1 MKTIRKQIAIDAPKE
16 NVWTVLLDDN
26 YTAEWYAIFSE
37 GTTAKSDWIEGHRIE
52 FTDKSS
58 NGIFGKIA
66 RKKPYEKLSFV
77 YEGFV
82 MNGVE
87 DTESPMAKAYIG
99 SEETYRLTEEDGK
112 TVLSV
117 SCDMDESMYDEMA
130 SKWEA
135 ALQRISELA
144 AAV

>member
-1 MKTIRKQIAIDAPKE
+1 MKTIRKEIKIAAPKE

-26 YTAEWYAIFSE
+26 FTADWYALFSE

-52 FTDKSS
+52 FTDKSN
-58 NGIFGKIA
+58 NGIFGTIA

-77 YEGFV
+77 YDGFV
-82 MNGVE
+82 FNGVE
-87 DTESPMAKAYIG
+87 DTESPMAKAYKG
-99 SEETYRLTEEDGK
+99 SEETYWLSEEDGQ

-117 SCDMDESMYDEMA
+117 SCDMDDSMYEEMSA
-130 SKWEA
+130 KWEV

-144 AAV
+144 TAV

>member
-26 YTAEWYAIFSE
+26 YTADWYAIFCE
-37 GTTAKSDWIEGHRIE
+37 GTTAQSDWIEGHRIA
-52 FTDKSS
+52 FTDKTN
-58 NGIFGKIA
+58 NGIFGIIA

-77 YEGFV
+77 YHGLII
-82 MNGVE
+82 NGND
-87 DTESPMAKAYIG
+87 DTESPMAKMYKDA
-99 SEETYRLTEEDGK
+99 EETYRLTEEDGH
-112 TVLSV
+112 TVLAI
-117 SCDMDESMYDEMA
+117 SCDMDESMYEEMS